1 MWMIC
6 KKEWWQF
13 FSGLT
18 GYLALAA
25 FYLLN
30 ALLFFIFPA
39 TSLLDFGYATL
50 TPFFRWIPYVLLVF
64 VPVITMRSFSDEYR
78 SGSFELLR
86 TLPITTL
93 QLVGGKFI
101 GALLIVWAALFPTIL
116 YAITL
121 QQLSIT
127 GGIDIGGVIGSY
139 TGLLLLGALFTSVGI
154 AASSLTA
161 NTVVAFLVGACI
173 CLLLYSGFD
182 SLSQLPGL
190 PVESE
195 YYIQMLG
202 IRFHASAMSRGV
214 LDSRDLV
221 YFIGVTAGMLLIA
234 RGQIKTRGTHGK

>member
-13 FSGLT
+13 FSSLT

-50 TPFFRWIPYVLLVF
+50 TPFFRWVPFVLLVF
-64 VPVITMRSFSDEYR
+64 IPVITRRSFADEYR

-86 TLPITTL
+86 TLPLSSL
-93 QLVGGKFI
+93 QLVLGKFF
-101 GALLIVWAALFPTIL
+101 GALLIVWAALLPTIL
-116 YAITL
+116 YAVTL

-127 GGIDIGGVIGSY
+127 GGIDIGGVTGSY
-139 TGLLLLGALFTSVGI
+139 IGLLLLGAVFTAVGI
-154 AASSLTA
+154 AASSLTS
-161 NTVVAFLVGACI
+161 NTVVAFLVGVLV
-173 CLLLYSGFD
+173 CLLLYAGFD

-195 YYIQMLG
+195 YYLQMFGIQ
-202 IRFHASAMSRGV
+202 FHAGAMSRGV
-214 LDSRDLV
+214 IDSRDLL
-221 YFIGVTAGMLLIA
+221 YFVGLTVLLLLLT
-234 RGQIKTRGTHGK
+234 RRQIQKR

>member
-13 FSGLT
+13 FSSLT

-50 TPFFRWIPYVLLVF
+50 TPFFRWIPYVLVVF
-64 VPVITMRSFSDEYR
+64 IPVITMRSFADEYR
-78 SGSFELLR
+78 LGSFELLR
-86 TLPITTL
+86 TLPL
-93 QLVGGKFI
+93 SSSQLVGGKFL
-101 GALLIVWAALFPTIL
+101 GALLVILAALLPTLL

-127 GGIDIGGVIGSY
+127 GGIDLGGVIGSY
-139 TGLLLLGALFTSVGI
+139 IGLFLLGALFTAVGI

-161 NTVVAFLVGACI
+161 NTVVAFLVGVLV
-173 CLLLYSGFD
+173 CLLLYAGFD
-182 SLSQLPGL
+182 SLSQISGL
-190 PVESE
+190 PLESE
-195 YYIQMLG
+195 YYLQMLG
-202 IRFHASAMSRGV
+202 IRFHAAAMSRGV
-214 LDSRDLV
+214 IDSRDVL
-221 YFIGVTAGMLLIA
+221 YFIAVTFLMLLIA
-234 RGQIKTRGTHGK
+234 RRQIQQR

>member
-13 FSGLT
+13 FSSLT

-50 TPFFRWIPYVLLVF
+50 TPFFRWVPYVLLVF
-64 VPVITMRSFSDEYR
+64 IPVITMRSFADEYR

-86 TLPITTL
+86 TLPLSSL
-93 QLVGGKFI
+93 QLVLGKFF
-101 GALLIVWAALFPTIL
+101 GSLLIVWAALLPTIL
-116 YAITL
+116 YAVTL

-127 GGIDIGGVIGSY
+127 GGIDLGGITGSY
-139 TGLLLLGALFTSVGI
+139 IGLLLLGAVFTAVGI
-154 AASSLTA
+154 AASTLTS
-161 NTVVAFLVGACI
+161 NTVIAFLVGVLV
-173 CLLLYSGFD
+173 CLLLYAGFD

-195 YYIQMLG
+195 YYLQMFGIQ
-202 IRFHASAMSRGV
+202 FHASAMSRGV
-214 LDSRDLV
+214 IDSRDLL
-221 YFIGVTAGMLLIA
+221 YFIGLTVLLLLFS
-234 RGQIKTRGTHGK
+234 RQQIQKR